1 MTEEEAILFVRK
13 ELRSAYKRAENVGH
27 KGKTKYIEVLEMTIL
42 EQEPKTDVLDKIRA
56 EIEQIEIHGN
66 LRDVECFSA
75 GINAA
80 LDVIDKYRVESE
92 GEK

>member
-1 MTEEEAILFVRK
+1 MEDTWSIK
-13 ELRSAYKRAENVGH
+13 EVAD
-27 KGKTKYIEVLEMTIL
+27 TLEKHGLIR

-80 LDVIDKYRVESE
+80 LNVIDKYRVESE